1 MKKLN
6 VVMLGPG
13 LEEKGGMGSVETL
26 ILNTAPSE
34 VKIEHASTWDG
45 ESSTLKLFSQAVTFF
60 LGKLLRGKVDL
71 VHIHVAEGGSTVR
84 KSILALIAFAFRKPV
99 IMHAHGCEFHL
110 FYEKLPKLPKIGLNW
125 VWRRCSYIIVLSE
138 SWKKFYSDRCGL
150 KPEQVVVLPNPVAIP
165 ESIPDRQNSEQVK
178 FLFLG
183 KINQRKG
190 IFDLLQAFAQLPPP
204 QREKAQ
210 LILAGSGEIE
220 QATNL
225 AQSLQIDQQILFPGW
240 ITKQQCQ
247 ELLAQAD
254 VFLLPSYNEGL
265 PMALLEGMSW
275 GLPAITTPVGGIPE
289 LVTDKQTG
297 LLVNPGD
304 ITGLKGAMQS
314 LIEDRSWRLQLGKA
328 ARDCVAPLDVKIY
341 SRSLFDIYYSVGA
354 RKENQDAKITN
365 LKRVAE

>member
-1 MKKLN
+1 
-6 VVMLGPG
+6 MLGPG

-26 ILNTAPSE
+26 ILDTAPPE
-34 VKIEHASTWDG
+34 VNIEHASTWNG
-45 ESSTLKLFSQAVTFF
+45 ETKTLKLFLPAVIFF
-60 LGKLLRGKVDL
+60 LRKLLQGKVDL
-71 VHIHVAEGGSTVR
+71 VHIHLAEGGSTVR

-99 IMHAHGCEFHL
+99 IMHTHGCEFHL
-110 FYEKLPKLPKIGLNW
+110 FYEKLPQVLKQALNW
-125 VWRRCSYIIVLSE
+125 VLRRCTYVVVLSE
-138 SWKKFYSDRCGL
+138 SWKRFYCDRCGL
-150 KPEQVVVLPNPVAIP
+150 PSEKVVVLPNPVAIP

-190 IFDLLQAFAQLPPP
+190 IFDLLQAFAQLTP
-204 QREKAQ
+204 QQRSKAQ

-220 QATNL
+220 SATNL
-225 AQSLQIDQQILFPGW
+225 AQSLNIEQQILFPGW

-289 LVTDKQTG
+289 LVTDKETG
-297 LLVNPGD
+297 LLVNPGN
-304 ITGLKGAMQS
+304 ITGLKLAIES
-314 LIEDRSWRLQLGKA
+314 LIEDRSLRLQLGKA
-328 ARDCVAPLDVKIY
+328 ARECVAPLDVKIY
-341 SRSLFDIYYSVGA
+341 SRSLFDVYYSAVTA
-354 RKENQDAKITN
+354 DQTENGEITN
-365 LKRVAE
+365 LERVVE